1 MKQRILIVE
10 DDPLS
15 RELLTDW
22 LETDRYEVMSATDLQ
37 TGFDAVRSHP
47 PHLVLLDIMLGAD
60 DGLMLACW
68 MRQQPELRQ
77 IPIIAVTA
85 HAMVTETQRIIEAGC
100 NAVVSKPVD
109 LQSLQEQIQKW
120 LRR

>member
-1 MKQRILIVE
+1 MKHRILIVE

-22 LETDRYEVMSATDLQ
+22 LETDGYEVMSATDLK
-37 TGFDAVRSHP
+37 TGFDAVQSHP
-47 PHLVLLDIMLGAD
+47 PHLVLLDIGLGAN
-60 DGLMLACW
+60 DGLTLACW

-100 NAVVSKPVD
+100 NAVVPKPVD
-109 LQSLQEQIQKW
+109 LPSLQEQLQKW

>member
-1 MKQRILIVE
+1 MKHRILIVE

-22 LETDRYEVMSATDLQ
+22 LETDRYEVMSATALQ

-47 PHLVLLDIMLGAD
+47 PHLVLLDIGLGAD
-60 DGLMLACW
+60 DGLTLASW

-85 HAMVTETQRIIEAGC
+85 HAMVTEKQRIIEAGC
-100 NAVVSKPVD
+100 NAIVSKPVD
-109 LQSLQEQIQKW
+109 LQSLQEQLKKW

>member
-1 MKQRILIVE
+1 MKHRILIVE

-22 LETDRYEVMSATDLQ
+22 LETESYEVMSATDLKAA
-37 TGFDAVRSHP
+37 FDAVQSHP
-47 PHLVLLDIMLGAD
+47 PHLVLLDIRLGAD
-60 DGLMLACW
+60 DGLTLACW

-100 NAVVSKPVD
+100 NAVVPKPVD
-109 LQSLQEQIQKW
+109 LQSLQEQLQKW